1 MHARI
6 LPLVLASLAMAE
18 DVPLPGAAPSAALPS
33 GTPGTDTLKAADVEV
48 VGKRKHT
55 GGKVVDASLSK
66 MPAPLH
72 ETPRSVSVLPSE
84 TLRDQNIRTVAQAL
98 NYVPGVFTNGSNS
111 AGGYHYKARGYH
123 MPPSVYLV
131 DGFQGVRA
139 GGDYSP
145 SLFGIER
152 VVFLRGP
159 AGLTYGAMSVPGGMV
174 NMVTKAPQE
183 QSLRRIDLSFGPF
196 GANSVGFGSSSSFGI
211 DADFAGK
218 ASQDGRLL
226 YRAVANWENKSGY
239 TADSRDSSRAFLGS
253 LLWKIDEAG
262 RYTLRPLVQWNWTS
276 RRAGTSTL
284 ISPSTSLSTK
294 DGSTAI
300 DLDDLTPTGVNHS
313 AGGRQDEQ
321 TVAGFDFRAAPN
333 DALRL
338 SAAYRWLSY
347 DTEVNQW
354 APVTS
359 TLKQS
364 NGAWTIARQQTKSV
378 TERFGHAFDVNGN
391 WEALVT
397 ESVKNTF
404 GAGVNGR
411 YSGTDRSASA
421 TGRVHSPVNIRTGT
435 YSEALVDSN
444 LVLKP
449 AFLTSTLAW
458 NLYLQDQLSLLS
470 NHLILTAG
478 ATWAGESNQRD
489 YRFTGIDRDTVTNLA
504 KILQDKN
511 TGSVPVPSFG
521 ALFQVTP
528 QWAVY
533 GSYSTSFSL
542 ANAEYENKEGKTGEF
557 DPMTGVNLEAGVKFD
572 QGTTS
577 ATVSVFQVSQK
588 DVLVAAVD
596 KNANGNT
603 YYVQSDD
610 DGRESFGVEL
620 SLEAHPVTG
629 WTSTLTGAWI
639 DAQVKS
645 STDSIADGSPV
656 DKTPEWSANLLNRYQ
671 QPTGIFKGLGAS
683 LNVNWQTS
691 RWMATRTAAAPDP
704 LVMPWTTVVDVGLFY
719 QITPQVEIALNVTN
733 LGDEVVVESGTTGS
747 ALVMGTP
754 RTWSARLGCQF

>member
-1 MHARI
+1 
-6 LPLVLASLAMAE
+6 MADDSTPTAPAPVAE
-18 DVPLPGAAPSAALPS
+18 SPAAHPA
-33 GTPGTDTLKAADVEV
+33 TDTLKTSDVEV
-48 VGKRKHT
+48 VGKRKRT
-55 GGKVVDASLSK
+55 GGQVIDASLSK
-66 MPAPLH
+66 IPAPLH

-84 TLRDQNIRTVAQAL
+84 TLREQNIRTVAQAL
-98 NYVPGVFTNGSNS
+98 NYVPGVFTNGGNG

-174 NMVTKAPQE
+174 NMITKAPQE
-183 QSLRRIDLSFGPF
+183 QSLRRIDISFGPF
-196 GANSVGFGSSSSFGI
+196 GSNSVGFGSGSSFGV

-218 ASQDGRLL
+218 ASEDGRLL

-239 TADSRDSSRAFLGS
+239 TADTRDSSRAFLGS
-253 LLWKIDEAG
+253 LLWKIDEQG

-276 RRAGTSTL
+276 RRAGASTL
-284 ISPSTSLSTK
+284 ISPSSSLSTS
-294 DGSTAI
+294 DGSTTI
-300 DLDDLTPTGVNHS
+300 NLSDLTPTGVNHS

-321 TVAGFDFRAAPN
+321 SVAGFDFKAAPS

-347 DTEVNQW
+347 DTDINQW
-354 APVTS
+354 SPVAS
-359 TLKQS
+359 TLKQAD
-364 NGAWTIARQQTKSV
+364 GHWTIARQQTKSR

-391 WEALVT
+391 LETYVT

-404 GAGVNGR
+404 GVGLNGR

-421 TGRVHSPVNIRTGT
+421 TGRIHSPIDIYSGT
-435 YSEALVDSN
+435 YTQALVDSN

-458 NLYLQDQLSLLS
+458 NVYLQDQLSLLS
-470 NHLILTAG
+470 NRLVLTTG
-478 ATWAGESNQRD
+478 ATWAGEKNERD
-489 YRFTGIDRDTVTNLA
+489 YRFTGIDRDTVKNLDR
-504 KILQDKN
+504 ILADK
-511 TGSVPVPSFG
+511 TSGAVPVPSFG

-542 ANAEYENKEGKTGEF
+542 ASSEYEDKDGRTGEF
-557 DPMTGVNLEAGVKFD
+557 DPTTGVNLEAGVKFD

-577 ATVSVFQVSQK
+577 ATVSVFKLTQK
-588 DVLVAAVD
+588 DVLVAATG
-596 KNANGNT
+596 KNANGNA

-610 DGRESFGVEL
+610 DGRESFGVEAT
-620 SLEAHPVTG
+620 LEARPVNG
-629 WTSTLTGAWI
+629 WNAALTGAWI

-645 STDSIADGSPV
+645 STDPVADGSPV
-656 DKTPEWSANLLNRYQ
+656 DKTPEWSANLLNRYRHDK
-671 QPTGIFKGLGAS
+671 GIFKGLGAS
-683 LNVNWQTS
+683 VNVNWQTR
-691 RWMATRTAAAPDP
+691 RWMATKSASAPDP
-704 LVMPWTTVVDVGLFY
+704 LVMPWTTVVDAGIFY
-719 QITPQVEIALNVTN
+719 QVTPQVEVALNVAN
-733 LGDEVVVESGTTGS
+733 LGDETVVESGTTGS
-747 ALVMGTP
+747 SLVMGTP
-754 RTWSARLGCQF
+754 RTWNLRLGCQF